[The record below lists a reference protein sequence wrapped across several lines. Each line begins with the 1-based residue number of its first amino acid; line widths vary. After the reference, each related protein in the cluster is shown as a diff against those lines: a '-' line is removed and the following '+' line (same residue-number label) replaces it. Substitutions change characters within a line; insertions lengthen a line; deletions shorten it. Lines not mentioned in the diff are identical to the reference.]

1 MLLKSSKV
9 LYFIHAFYEVLMAL
23 CFQEGLCS
31 TLNIEV
37 TIGYPA
43 LGALFQILF
52 VVKGKHCKQIV
63 QCQISFIRP
72 RTYK

>member
-1 MLLKSSKV
+1 M
-9 LYFIHAFYEVLMAL
+9 YFIHAFYEVLMAL

-72 RTYK
+72 RTFKECSFP